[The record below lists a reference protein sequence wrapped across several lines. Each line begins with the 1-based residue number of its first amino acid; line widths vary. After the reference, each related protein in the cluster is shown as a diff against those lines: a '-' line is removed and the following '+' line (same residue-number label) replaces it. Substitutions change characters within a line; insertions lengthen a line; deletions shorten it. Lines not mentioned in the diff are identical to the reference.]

1 MQKTYWEERDF
12 FLAELEYLLNIVKLT
27 QIEEMDIGDTREVGY
42 SRGVGAWLW
51 KKMKDHV
58 TVTHYCIF
66 RKY

>member
-51 KKMKDHV
+51 ENMKDHM

-66 RKY
+66 KKY